1 MSKCETGWSMPG
13 WEPEINI
20 YSASSTRANRSGC
33 GGETLQDLWEKD
45 GVMVDGICG

>member
-1 MSKCETGWSMPG
+1 MPG

-33 GGETLQDLWEKD
+33 GGETLQDLL
-45 GVMVDGICG
+45 GNAR